1 MSRTRRATVA
11 AGFGYAQFGL
21 ALIIG
26 IGLVP
31 LMLSRLGLRT
41 WGLWLATGE
50 LLSYAGMVDLGVLGV
65 LPWLMAEADGRH
77 DRGAMRRLL
86 SNGVAV
92 GTLIGAGYALLAL
105 VLWRVLP
112 AALHLTPLDRAAVG
126 PPLAILVAFTALSY
140 PLRVFPAAL
149 LGLQDMTFYGVIRIV
164 QSALDVVIT
173 VVLLLKGYG
182 LYALA
187 WGTVIPTAVLLVAS
201 LIRFAVREPDL
212 IRGWMPPAMKELS
225 PLVVNGFGV
234 WLAGFGWLLLSSS
247 NALVI
252 TFLGHPE
259 WVPIFNCTAKV
270 SLIATQLV
278 WLMPDSGL
286 VGLAQLH
293 GQPQSTP
300 RVRHVVALF
309 QQVHLLLAG
318 AAACAVLAFNPTFVT
333 RWVGGPLFGGLTLN
347 VLLASGI
354 VVYSL
359 VHALTSAA
367 SVLGNRVQVGLLTLV
382 NGAVQVPAAILLG
395 RSLGLEGVALGGLV
409 AAGLTAVPAGLVLLK
424 RTIGLSGW
432 SLMIDHALPWL
443 LRMLPIAVAAAL
455 VGVFHQW
462 LGFWLT
468 GAATG
473 LALLVYVWRMRPLY
487 GAVLALDPRWTRWLA
502 IVRLVPP
509 LQADTG
515 SATVPAVNQS

>member
-31 LMLSRLGLRT
+31 LMLDRLGLRT

-50 LLSYAGMVDLGVLGV
+50 LLSYAGMVDLGVLSV

-92 GTLIGAGYALLAL
+92 GTLIGAGYVLLAL

-112 AALHLTPLDRAAVG
+112 GTLHFTSLDRAAVG

-140 PLRVFPAAL
+140 PFRVFPATL

-164 QSALDVVIT
+164 QSALGVVIT

-187 WGTVIPTAVLLVAS
+187 WATVVPTAVLLVAS
-201 LIRFAVREPDL
+201 VVRLAIRAPDL
-212 IRGWMPPAMKELS
+212 IKGWVPPAFTELS
-225 PLVVNGFGV
+225 PLVFNGFGV
-234 WLAGFGWLLLSSS
+234 WLAGFGWQLLSSS

-293 GQPQSTP
+293 GERRSTP
-300 RVRHVVALF
+300 RLRHVVALF

-318 AAACAVLAFNPTFVT
+318 AAACAVIAFNPTFVT
-333 RWVGGPLFGGLTLN
+333 RWVGAPLFGGLTLN
-347 VLLASGI
+347 ILLASGI

-367 SVLGNRVQVGLLTLV
+367 SVLGNRVQVGILTLL
-382 NGAVQVPAAILLG
+382 NGAVQVPAAIVLG
-395 RSLGLEGVALGGLV
+395 RAIGLEGVALGGL
-409 AAGLTAVPAGLVLLK
+409 AAACLTTIPAGLVLVK

-432 SLMIDHALPWL
+432 RLMSDHAWPWL
-443 LRMLPIAVAAAL
+443 LRMLPIAAAATL

-473 LALLVYVWRMRPLY
+473 LALLAYVWHMRPLY

-502 IVRLVPP
+502 MVKLVPP
-509 LQADTG
+509 LGVDTG
-515 SATVPAVNQS
+515 SATVPVINQS

>member
-11 AGFGYAQFGL
+11 ASFGYAQFGL
-21 ALIIG
+21 ALIVG

-31 LMLSRLGLRT
+31 LMLNRIGTRT

-65 LPWLMAEADGRH
+65 LPWLVAEADGRH

-86 SNGVAV
+86 TNGVAV
-92 GTLIGAGYALLAL
+92 GTLIGAGYALVAL

-112 AALHLTPLDRAAVG
+112 SALHLTPLDRATVG

-140 PLRVFPAAL
+140 PFRTFPAAL

-164 QSALDVVIT
+164 QSVLDVVIT
-173 VVLLLKGYG
+173 VILLLKGYG

-187 WGTVIPTAVLLVAS
+187 WGTVVPTAVLLVAS
-201 LIRFAVREPDL
+201 IIRLAIVAPDL
-212 IRGWMPPAMKELS
+212 MKGWMAPVFKELS
-225 PLVVNGFGV
+225 PLVFNGFGV

-252 TFLGHPE
+252 SFLGHPE

-278 WLMPDSGL
+278 WLMPDSGH

-318 AAACAVLAFNPTFVT
+318 AALCAVLGFNPTFVT
-333 RWVGGPLFGGLTLN
+333 RWVGEPLFGGLTLN
-347 VLLASGI
+347 LLLASGI

-359 VHALTSAA
+359 VHALTNAA
-367 SVLGNRVQVGLLTLV
+367 SVLGNRVQVGVATLV
-382 NGAVQVPAAILLG
+382 NGAVQIPAAILLG
-395 RSLGLEGVALGGLV
+395 RVLGLEGVALGGLI
-409 AAGLTAVPAGLVLLK
+409 AACLTTIPAGLVLLN
-424 RTIGLSGW
+424 RTIGLSEW
-432 SLMIDHALPWL
+432 RLISDHALPWL
-443 LRMLPIAVAAAL
+443 LRLLPIAAAATL
-455 VGVFHQW
+455 VGAFHLW
-462 LGFWLT
+462 LGFW
-468 GAATG
+468 ATG
-473 LALLVYVWRMRPLY
+473 VATGVVLLAYVWHMRPFY
-487 GAVLALDPRWTRWLA
+487 GAVLALDPSWTRWLA
-502 IVRLVPP
+502 IVKLVPP
-509 LQADTG
+509 LHTDTG
-515 SATVPAVNQS
+515 PAVVPVVNQS